1 MSFNKSSLDVLLH
14 EEYVLLLLNNSFWVC
29 EKSDGQRVLVLIVV
43 PPVTGIQEVYL
54 VRALGPIDL

>member
-29 EKSDGQRVLVLIVV
+29 EKSDDQRVLVLIVV

-54 VRALGPIDL
+54 VRALNPIDL

>member
-29 EKSDGQRVLVLIVV
+29 EKSDGQSVLVLIVV

-54 VRALGPIDL
+54 VRALNPIDL